1 METKPH
7 AKPKILMVEDDMIIA
22 ADISM
27 QLSKLG
33 YDIIGISTHA
43 EDALKVLE
51 TNRPDIIL
59 MDIILSGK
67 MNGIDAALLI
77 LERHQI
83 PVIFLTSNTDDAT
96 FSRALAAK
104 PFAFIAKPFQAFDLE
119 RTLQMT
125 LQRIAAAQASEPQTS
140 QTDHFS
146 VMEDRVFIR
155 DKDQLI
161 KVRFSDILFAEA
173 DRSYCKLHTQE
184 NTHLLSVPL
193 RTLES
198 QLPADNFVR
207 THRSFIVNL
216 EKVDAI
222 SEHYEFLTIRTQ
234 QIPISRRMKEQVITR
249 IKMI

>member
-1 METKPH
+1 MTTTPA
-7 AKPKILMVEDDMIIA
+7 AKPSILIVEDDMIIA
-22 ADISM
+22 ADISV
-27 QLSKLG
+27 QLSQLG
-33 YDIIGISTHA
+33 YEIIGISTHA
-43 EDALKVLE
+43 EDALNIVA

-67 MNGIDAALLI
+67 MNGIEAALLI

-96 FSRALAAK
+96 FSQALAAK

-125 LQRIAAAQASEPQTS
+125 LQRITLAQASDAPPPATG
-140 QTDHFS
+140 TFS
-146 VMEDRVFIR
+146 VMEDRFFIR
-155 DKDQLI
+155 DKDQMV
-161 KVRFSDILFAEA
+161 KVKFTEILYAEA
-173 DRSYCKLHTQE
+173 DRSYCQLHTQE
-184 NTHLLSVPL
+184 HTYLLSVPL

-198 QLPADNFVR
+198 QLPEDNFVR

-222 SEHYEFLTIRTQ
+222 SEHHEFLTIKAQ
-234 QIPISRRMKEQVITR
+234 QIPISRRMKEQVISR